1 MAKAAG
7 DGSDVDAGGEQA
19 GGREVTEVV
28 EANAGQFEPDAEP
41 TERQRHAIGSPW
53 LGAAFVV
60 REQERFRVER
70 DRTELRSRLHHLPMS
85 RQLSHRSHVQ
95 RDASRLVCLR
105 VLLDDLAF
113 RRFIQRSL
121 NQKSARLS
129 SMSDQRRPHN
139 SPRRAPVITAR

>member
-41 TERQRHAIGSPW
+41 TER
-53 LGAAFVV
+53 GAAFVV

-95 RDASRLVCLR
+95 RDAPRLMRLR
-105 VLLDDLAF
+105 ILLYDHSF

-121 NQKSARLS
+121 NQKFCALII
-129 SMSDQRRPHN
+129 D
-139 SPRRAPVITAR
+139 V